1 MKNVDRGTG
10 TGWCPPLAAVIDGTS
25 NTLFMSER
33 CTSPRGRYTSDSDQ
47 RVKSGWAK
55 AGMWNGNP
63 KSSCMTLVGNNG
75 NYVASATTYAGSGSL
90 YGMYYPNFT
99 VFHTI
104 MPPNGPSCGDDW
116 GDTLV
121 SSATSYHSGGVNAVM
136 GDGSVRFVSDTIDCG
151 DLSYPCPLNPA
162 GHVSNRPVGGPSPFG
177 VWGALGTINGGE
189 TTASI

>member
-1 MKNVDRGTG
+1 
-10 TGWCPPLAAVIDGTS
+10 
-25 NTLFMSER
+25 
-33 CTSPRGRYTSDSDQ
+33 
-47 RVKSGWAK
+47 
-55 AGMWNGNP
+55 
-63 KSSCMTLVGNNG
+63 
-75 NYVASATTYAGSGSL
+75 
-90 YGMYYPNFT
+90 
-99 VFHTI
+99 